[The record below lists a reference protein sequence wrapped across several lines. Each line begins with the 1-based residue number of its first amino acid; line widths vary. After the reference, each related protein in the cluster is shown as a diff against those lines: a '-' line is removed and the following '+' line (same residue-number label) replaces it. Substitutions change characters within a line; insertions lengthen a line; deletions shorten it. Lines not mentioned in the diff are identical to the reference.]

1 MRQRSADPPVPAVK
15 GKKPLAQKTCHLC
28 DRKFTRGRSDCPHCG
43 ALSKGPLGLPWG
55 YSRGWMK
62 KAMVAVVVL
71 VALNLWATAT
81 REVGPDP
88 EVEALHSE
96 EEAVRVCREAVESHL
111 TARNPSIVG
120 PGGPEYP
127 QGGEYEVRLAV
138 ELQDGRRRTRDE
150 VLCQL
155 QFTAETGWIVED
167 VSLDPN

>member
-1 MRQRSADPPVPAVK
+1 
-15 GKKPLAQKTCHLC
+15 
-28 DRKFTRGRSDCPHCG
+28 
-43 ALSKGPLGLPWG
+43 
-55 YSRGWMK
+55 
-62 KAMVAVVVL
+62 MVAVVVL

-96 EEAVRVCREAVESHL
+96 EEAVRVCREAVESRL
-111 TARNPSIVG
+111 AARNPSIVG
-120 PGGPEYP
+120 PGGPEYL

>member
-1 MRQRSADPPVPAVK
+1 MA
-15 GKKPLAQKTCHLC
+15 LKTCHVC
-28 DRKFTRGRSDCPHCG
+28 DGKFTRGHSDCPHCG
-43 ALSKGPLGLPWG
+43 ALSKGPFGLPWG

-62 KAMVAVVVL
+62 KAMVALVVL

-96 EEAVRVCREAVESHL
+96 EEAVRVCREAVESRFAAQSL
-111 TARNPSIVG
+111 SIVG
-120 PGGPEYP
+120 SGRPEYL
-127 QGGEYEVRLAV
+127 QGGEYDVRLAV
-138 ELQDGRRRTRDE
+138 ELQDGIRRTSDE
-150 VLCQL
+150 ALCQL

>member
-1 MRQRSADPPVPAVK
+1 M
-15 GKKPLAQKTCHLC
+15 AQKTCHLC

-71 VALNLWATAT
+71 VALNLWAAAT

-96 EEAVRVCREAVESHL
+96 EEAVRVCREAVESRL
-111 TARNPSIVG
+111 AARNPSIVG
-120 PGGPEYP
+120 PGRPEYL
-127 QGGEYEVRLAV
+127 QGGEYEVRLAI